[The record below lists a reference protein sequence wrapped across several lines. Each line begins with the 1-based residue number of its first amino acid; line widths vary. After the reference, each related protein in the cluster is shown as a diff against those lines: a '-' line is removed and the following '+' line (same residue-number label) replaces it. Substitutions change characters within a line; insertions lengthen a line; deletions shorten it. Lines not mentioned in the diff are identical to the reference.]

1 MTRILVAGLINI
13 ETTLKV
19 SHFPVEYAPVRFP
32 FFGIDSTVSGVGYNV
47 TRALTVL
54 GNDVSLLA
62 LTGADTGDTLT
73 RAALDQ
79 HGIAGD
85 TVLCQM
91 NHTPQSVI
99 LYDPS
104 GMRSIFTD
112 LKDIQEQTYP
122 PERFQQALA
131 DADLAVLCNIN
142 FARPMLA
149 ATRAAGVP
157 IATDIHAISDIH
169 DPYNRDYMASAD
181 ILFQSHENLP
191 CTPEEWI
198 HQVWQHYPAPV
209 VVIGL
214 GGEGALLGVRADET
228 IERVPSIYTRP
239 VVSSIGAGDALF
251 SAFVHLYARTH
262 DPYLSLRKAVVFAS
276 YKIGVAGAADGFL
289 GAAELDA
296 LYEQITHG

>member
-169 DPYNRDYMASAD
+169 DPYNRDYMANAD

-191 CTPEEWI
+191 CAPEEWI
-198 HQVWQHYPAPV
+198 HQV
-209 VVIGL
+209 
-214 GGEGALLGVRADET
+214 
-228 IERVPSIYTRP
+228 S
-239 VVSSIGAGDALF
+239 
-251 SAFVHLYARTH
+251 
-262 DPYLSLRKAVVFAS
+262 K
-276 YKIGVAGAADGFL
+276 
-289 GAAELDA
+289 
-296 LYEQITHG
+296 